1 MPVLCGTRHTC
12 TTQVYIHTNKSYSLN
27 KHFAYLLG
35 GGGRRDVHHGA
46 CVEEARGQVS
56 RSPVISLGGGHIC
69 LLGSNLISPFHVIF
83 DKRSC

>member
-1 MPVLCGTRHTC
+1 M
-12 TTQVYIHTNKSYSLN
+12 
-27 KHFAYLLG
+27 
-35 GGGRRDVHHGA
+35 HHGA

-56 RSPVISLGGGHIC
+56 RSLVIRLGGGHIC